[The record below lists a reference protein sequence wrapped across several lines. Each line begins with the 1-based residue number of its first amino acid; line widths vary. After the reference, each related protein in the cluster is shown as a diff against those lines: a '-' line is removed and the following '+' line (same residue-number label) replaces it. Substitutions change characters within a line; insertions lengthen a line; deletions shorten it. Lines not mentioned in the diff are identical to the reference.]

1 MRIRIIATVTA
12 KTATK
17 IRKRTLKNLREMLTQ
32 LDFDI
37 KLATNNKIKP
47 SGKRH
52 TKNFDAIIEFLDFLP
67 LVSITE
73 QTTAVEK
80 LPSSGKLFAQSH
92 KPKTDLTPT
101 LLKHSK
107 AHKNHTLNHK
117 PAL

>member
-1 MRIRIIATVTA
+1 MRIRIVATITA

-37 KLATNNKIKP
+37 KLATINKTKP

-73 QTTAVEK
+73 QTIAVEK
-80 LPSSGKLFAQSH
+80 LPS
-92 KPKTDLTPT
+92 KPNNKIKDAILNI
-101 LLKHSK
+101 SK
-107 AHKNHTLNHK
+107 SHKNHTLNHK